1 MRKPRGGQILA
12 NRVIG
17 PREVLGGGDRRVP
30 AKGRGR
36 TEPHRGRSGASWIW
50 STPLHTGASEGE
62 FRSGYALT
70 PSPSHSK
77 NISLFTER
85 RTSERTVSEDG
96 YSSFLFNP
104 LWGFPVVA
112 AGILF
117 VVDQTPDS
125 RNVTGCRSVGAA
137 SMRRSDRIR
146 RGDPCGRPSSGPAQ
160 DRPLRNVR
168 SDRTTEGPPLQSTS
182 RWKICAGLLLALG
195 KWVRFW
201 LATWLPFWTGRSR

>member
-1 MRKPRGGQILA
+1 MGAID
-12 NRVIG
+12 
-17 PREVLGGGDRRVP
+17 EWP

-117 VVDQTPDS
+117 VVDQVGYISFSVEGVQLLFQVFSARYEKGSLIVTTNLPLAQWTVCSVTP
-125 RNVTGCRSVGAA
+125 
-137 SMRRSDRIR
+137 
-146 RGDPCGRPSSGPAQ
+146 P
-160 DRPLRNVR
+160 
-168 SDRTTEGPPLQSTS
+168 
-182 RWKICAGLLLALG
+182 
-195 KWVRFW
+195 
-201 LATWLPFWTGRSR
+201 